1 MLRIEVS
8 LPPDV
13 GGNFTVSAVSAA
25 PRTMPIVAEMTL
37 QIIVKLC
44 AWCGKPFV
52 PCREVHRFCKDPN
65 CRKTASRKRDREYEP
80 ETGG

>member
-8 LPPDV
+8 LPAEFANDFKFETELDGLDHSGPYDV
-13 GGNFTVSAVSAA
+13 VLAL
-25 PRTMPIVAEMTL
+25 M
-37 QIIVKLC
+37 VKVC
-44 AWCGKPFV
+44 AWCGAPFV